1 MTLNKFFVLLVS
13 FLIMSQGF
21 AQIPGGYQKLE
32 EAGSFKNKVVEN
44 AKLTES
50 LSSDFTQ
57 EKHLTMMEEVL
68 VSKGRFLF
76 KKENKVRWEYDSPI
90 NYTILINENHFI
102 IDNDGKVSTFDT
114 ESNKLFKEINN
125 MILMAIR
132 GNFVNDSAFEARY
145 YSNDNY
151 YLAVLNPRDKILK
164 NILDQIEIYFDKKG
178 MDVDKVKF
186 VEPEDDFTLITFT
199 DRKKNIKIED
209 DQFTIQE

>member
-90 NYTILINENHFI
+90 NYTILINNNHFI
-102 IDNDGKVSTFDT
+102 IDNDGKVSSFDT

-151 YLAVLNPRDKILK
+151 NLAVLNPQDKILK